1 MAEATTDA
9 KKVMIQKY
17 GNSNSTT
24 PAWKDIQDFKGFE
37 KWLDREDVFDDWLN
51 TTSDF
56 KQKQKHK
63 KIINLLTP
71 EQRKLI
77 LENDPKKVAGSD
89 EEILDAAE
97 KDDEYSI
104 ESQFADLPKPKEKQE

>member
-1 MAEATTDA
+1 M
-9 KKVMIQKY
+9 
-17 GNSNSTT
+17 
-24 PAWKDIQDFKGFE
+24 
-37 KWLDREDVFDDWLN
+37 
-51 TTSDF
+51 
-56 KQKQKHK
+56 
-63 KIINLLTP
+63 
-71 EQRKLI
+71 I